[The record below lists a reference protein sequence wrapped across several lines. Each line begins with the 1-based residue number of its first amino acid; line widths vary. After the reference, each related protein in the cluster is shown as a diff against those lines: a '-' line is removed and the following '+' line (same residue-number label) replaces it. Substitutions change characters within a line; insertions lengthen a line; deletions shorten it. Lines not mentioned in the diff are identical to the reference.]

1 MNAFALGDDVAG
13 DDGPRGDRTAPLT
26 ADQLDLDWADFVPQ
40 VFVPGVATTSAARR
54 SAVLRG
60 TAKKLAADDLPDA
73 RLPAIV
79 QQLLFTVPRYHD
91 LTSRHAVHALLEALF
106 AQTIKS
112 GVTPIDAPF
121 IKGTVKLLERELKGN
136 ALYGS
141 PPATLFNFSS
151 WTALLIRLCLSS
163 SSSSSSS
170 KAPTT
175 AADYSAYT
183 ASPIWKTL
191 IALHAT
197 LLDAVGASRGCR
209 NRQLFHRAEALT
221 KRALVAGGAQ
231 GVDVV
236 LDTLLTPTVVDGSD
250 GYKTSVFIGVCVSAL
265 NGPDGEAIVQKH
277 KDNILSF
284 YLKGVMPSRNAVPAA
299 HLSALAPFFR
309 KCVDV
314 DVFQKTI
321 LASSERLL
329 LRSPEVVIKVLDYTL
344 RCVGFDISAIFR
356 EKFADVLLNSS
367 FRSTNAVVR
376 HDAASL
382 FATLCSKSS
391 DEKELVKIAD
401 LLLKSAV
408 AKAPSVEHRQSYYTA
423 IGQLSGLPEVSRKIV
438 EGGPA
443 LVVKESHE
451 AALQLLLQSI
461 ATHLRTYLISP
472 SPDAK
477 VVTASVAFVKNGLN
491 DSKAVTRRAFLALT
505 LIAFKPD
512 TLATIGSSAKDI
524 DDAVRKSIDRVSAS
538 GVALLDPK
546 KETPLLAEAY
556 MAIRWIQ
563 EVDLAKGIDTTSTA
577 FFGKL
582 LTSKSFVL
590 NEKLYSKLLQTADEE
605 ISFVRTVLAIIEHD
619 EWYTLVGASDSAA
632 DKKPLAAALVWGLV
646 ESKHHQVR
654 REVFSGLSRLQDAK
668 RPKLLAR
675 LVRLVRIGLGAF
687 IADNGHNARDS
698 TRWIEQL
705 SRSSDTIG
713 HKVYGALCAVLPAVG
728 EDRPKDASAEWMS
741 AIEMALMD
749 LAVVACHP
757 VVTEIMGNDVWIR
770 LCFRSG
776 TGPHIVGDHIAA
788 YVQKWLVK
796 GQGEDVSEGG
806 TSSSVAESFRRATLA
821 TIALFTD
828 VATEVL
834 IAEALPWCLKTMDKE
849 EMHTLKAVDVEIW
862 ATPAG
867 TLYMDPTAKK
877 ANGKVDDRPKT
888 AEEKWERELKKE
900 LQKKGKAAPGGKG
913 AAEVKLSKA
922 EREAQQ
928 VQLAKEADI
937 RAKVD
942 VLRQQLLVGLNV
954 LQAVVD
960 GVRRSVG
967 DEAHEA
973 FGEWVGRVVRVLLHG
988 VIARELVVVRKGVSG
1003 PSGAVLAGQQAVEL
1017 YCQLG
1022 EISGSQLSALVHP
1035 PALAMATLR
1044 AIGVAEGSEEGV
1056 AKRFCKQSLPVYL
1069 SSVLNQVKE
1078 QYTSQQPLEPAAFS
1092 YVFPLLRAIVL
1103 REGRI
1108 GALKERDATDLAMA
1122 ASDVLLAHCGLAS
1135 SSVVPR
1141 CGMVRAL
1148 IEMLEC
1154 YPRVRGAGREGL
1166 LTVAFAISA
1175 EADDDDEDE
1184 EDGERDAREGDA
1196 DSGESVSDVV
1206 KELLDGL
1213 LSPEESVRE
1222 SCLMALSHL
1231 TIPSEMSE
1239 TFDTRVWV
1247 ARFDEHAAIQ
1257 EQAQALWTEW
1267 NGEDARNI
1275 DRIDDVISL
1284 VVHDVAAVRGSAGRA
1299 MCGILTHHSEIVG
1312 AKLEDL
1318 YALYVKKVEIP
1329 EPEYDGY
1336 GMVVPESLNRPDEW
1350 EARAG
1355 IASALNACVPILKDL
1370 DSLRRFFAF
1379 LIEGEALGDRNETVR
1394 REMLSSGLSAANA
1407 SGKTYVRELL
1417 DVINAYLS
1425 KPANASETHDRIREA
1440 CVILLGTFAQHLE
1453 ATDPLIPEVIAKL
1466 MDTLKTPSETV
1477 QMAVSECLPALV
1489 KVNKQDSRRL
1499 VEKLLHQLYTSPKY
1513 GERRGA
1519 AYGLAGVVKGCG
1531 ISALK
1536 EYSIMSSLREAVEDK
1551 KRVEKREGAVFAF
1564 ETLSQTLGRLF
1575 EPYVIQIL
1583 PLLLVC
1589 FGDNS
1594 REVREATEDACRVIM
1609 SKLSAH
1615 CVKLVLPSLLNG
1627 LEDRNWRT
1635 KTGAIDVL
1643 ASMAFLAPKQLS
1655 VSLPTVVPRICEVL
1669 ADSHAKVQESAKHAL
1684 NQFGNVI
1691 KNPEIQALVPVLL
1704 AALVDPNGKTGA
1716 ALTSLLD
1723 TAFVHYIDAP
1733 SLALLVPILQR
1744 GLRER
1749 STDIKK
1755 RAAQIMGNMASLTDP
1770 KDLVPYLDSLMP
1782 ELKEVLVDPVP
1793 EARATSARAFGN
1805 MVAKL
1810 GEENFP
1816 GLVSELC
1823 VTLKSDVSGVDRI
1836 GAAQGLSEVLAGLGI
1851 ERLEGL
1857 LPEMLANA
1865 NSPKVYVREGFM
1877 TLMIYLPGTF
1887 GDKFQP
1893 YLGSIIAPVLRGLA
1907 DESEPVRDSSLKTGK
1922 MIIRN
1927 YASSAV
1933 DLLLP
1938 QLETGLFD
1946 ENWRIRQSS
1955 TQLMG
1960 DLLYRIAGVSGKVE
1974 TDGAEDEGLGTEH
1987 GRQALISTLGK
1998 ERFDRVL
2005 ASLYV
2010 ARSDANNVVR
2020 QACLHVWKS
2029 IVSNTPRTL
2038 KEILPIMMDIIVASL
2053 ASESAD
2059 KRGCAARCLADLV
2072 RKLGESILTELLP
2085 ILEKGLDSDRKEI
2098 RQGVCVAMSEI
2109 MASAGKTQV
2118 IEFVEEC
2125 VALIRKALVDEAPD
2139 VREAAAQAFDMLHQ
2153 HMGRQAIDEIL
2164 PSLLNMLKSGD
2175 KQADRS
2181 SVYALEALKEIM
2193 AVRSNVVFPV
2203 LIPTL
2208 IARPI
2213 SAFNARAL
2221 ASLITVAGQALNRR
2235 LDAIFPALMDAV
2247 EEGGPAVEDV
2257 KDTIKVLLVNVQ
2269 GDEGVRQIMSM
2280 LTDAVEN
2287 GGSEKQIVGCQ
2298 CLQVF
2303 CESNQEELETD
2314 DVGDWLEVLV
2324 SMLRVREGGSSAVV
2338 KSAWNALDALIKRVP
2353 KDEMEDLVL
2362 TLRRALRDV
2371 EEGLDD
2377 SETIE
2382 GLCLPKGLS
2391 PILPIFLQGLLYGTA
2406 DCREQSAL
2414 GLGDLVRRTTPETL
2428 KPYVTQ
2434 ITGPLIRVI
2443 GDRFP
2448 SGVKSAILMSLGHL
2462 LDRVAPMLKPF
2473 LPQLQRTFVKCLS
2486 ESSGMVRD
2494 RAARCL
2500 ASLIPLQTRLD
2511 PLIVELTQGL
2521 RGADDSGV
2529 RAAMWEALYG
2539 VVKGVG
2545 GPGRDISDTSRK
2557 TIEALITEKTGEHD
2571 DGARTGAAK
2580 VFGAYCAYVPAED
2593 ARSIITTHILGAKDS
2608 DEWFRIAGALMTL
2621 DRVVRDAPALV
2632 SELGVSEDMA
2642 ELVASG
2648 LRHGKPQVV
2657 EAAVA
2662 VAGALLARD
2671 EYLDIADHLIP
2682 PLVDVLTPGGTAPN
2696 EARKAAELVVK
2707 GVAKR
2712 SHKTL
2717 APHLSKVVS
2726 SLMLNV
2732 RDRNPGVKHEAER
2745 TLRAVLQ
2752 IGQGTPVLQEHLGT
2766 LDAATARNLGDYA
2779 RKVLS
2784 KLSVDDSGDDEAGK
2798 GGDVLY

>member
-1 MNAFALGDDVAG
+1 MNAFALGDDDATA
-13 DDGPRGDRTAPLT
+13 RRTAAPLT
-26 ADQLDLDWADFVPQ
+26 ADQLDLDWAEFVPQ
-40 VFVPGVATTSAARR
+40 VFVPGVATTSATRR
-54 SAVLRG
+54 TAVLRG
-60 TAKKLAADDLPDA
+60 TAKKLAAEDLPDSK
-73 RLPAIV
+73 LPAIV

-91 LTSRHAVHALLEALF
+91 LPSRHAVHALLETLF
-106 AQTIKS
+106 ASTIKPD
-112 GVTPIDAPF
+112 VTPLDAPL

-136 ALYGS
+136 ALYGW
-141 PPATLFNFSS
+141 PPSTLFNFCS
-151 WTALLIRLCLSS
+151 WTGLLIHLCLSTPS
-163 SSSSSSS
+163 DVASVDY
-170 KAPTT
+170 TT
-175 AADYSAYT
+175 YP
-183 ASPIWKTL
+183 ASPTWKGL
-191 IALHAT
+191 LGLHAT
-197 LLDAVGASRGCR
+197 LLDAIGASRGCR
-209 NRQLFHRAEALT
+209 SKQLLHVAEALT
-221 KRALVAGGAQ
+221 KRALTAGGEKGGDA
-231 GVDVV
+231 V
-236 LDTLLTPTVVDGSD
+236 LTTLLTPTVVEGND
-250 GYKTSVFIGVCVSAL
+250 GYKTSVFIGVAVSTL
-265 NGPDGEAIVQKH
+265 NGSHGIQGEAVVLNH
-277 KDNILSF
+277 KDKILSF

-309 KCVDV
+309 KNVDLN
-314 DVFQKTI
+314 VFQTTI
-321 LASSERLL
+321 LPSSERLL

-344 RCVGFDISAIFR
+344 RCVDFDISGIFR
-356 EKFADVLLNSS
+356 EKYADVLLNNS
-367 FRSTNAVVR
+367 FRSTDAIVR

-382 FATLCSKSS
+382 FQTLCSKSR
-391 DEKELVKIAD
+391 DEKELVKIVD

-408 AKAPSVEHRQSYYTA
+408 AKAPSVEHRQTYYAA
-423 IGQLSGLPEVSRKIV
+423 ISQLPAQPEVSRKII
-438 EGGPA
+438 EGAPA
-443 LVVKESHE
+443 LVLKESHE
-451 AALQLLLQSI
+451 VGLQLLLQSVGV
-461 ATHLRTYLISP
+461 HLRSYLTSP
-472 SPDAK
+472 APDAK
-477 VVTASVAFVKNGLN
+477 AVTAAVTFVKNGLN
-491 DSKAVTRRAFLALT
+491 DSKAVTRRAFFALAL
-505 LIAFKPD
+505 IALKPD
-512 TLATIGSSAKDI
+512 TLAILCDSAKDI
-524 DDAVRKSIDRVSAS
+524 DDAARKAIDRVSAS
-538 GVALLDPK
+538 GVALLDSK

-556 MAIRWIQ
+556 MAIQWIQ
-563 EVDLAKGIDTTSTA
+563 DVDLAKGLDKASIA
-577 FFGKL
+577 FFSKL
-582 LTSKSFVL
+582 LSSKSFVL
-590 NEKLYSKLLQTADEE
+590 NEKLYPKLLPTTDEQM
-605 ISFVRTVLAIIEHD
+605 SFVNTVLAIIEHD
-619 EWYTLVGASDSAA
+619 EWYNVVGASDSAS
-632 DKKPLAAALVWGLV
+632 DKKPLASALVWGLV
-646 ESKHHQVR
+646 ESKHHEVR
-654 REVFSGLSRLQDAK
+654 RAVFVGLSRLLEQK
-668 RPKLLAR
+668 SPKLLAR

-687 IADNGHNARDS
+687 ITENGHNARNA
-698 TRWIEQL
+698 TEWIEKL
-705 SRSSDTIG
+705 SRSSDTVG
-713 HKVYGALCAVLPAVG
+713 HKVYGALCAVLPVVY
-728 EDRPKDASAEWMS
+728 EDRRKDDSAEWMS
-741 AIEMALMD
+741 AIETALMD

-757 VVTEIMGNDVWIR
+757 VVTEIMGDDVWIR

-776 TGPHIVGDHIAA
+776 TGPHILGDHVAA
-788 YVQKWLVK
+788 YVHKWLVT

-806 TSSSVAESFRRATLA
+806 TSAALAESFRRATLA
-821 TIALFTD
+821 TITLFTD

-834 IAEALPWCLKTMDKE
+834 IAEALPWCLKAMTNEKLL
-849 EMHTLKAVDVEIW
+849 TLNAIDVEIW

-867 TLYMDPTAKK
+867 TLFLDPAAKK
-877 ANGKVDDRPKT
+877 TNGKVDERPKT
-888 AEEKWERELKKE
+888 ADEKWERELKKE
-900 LQKKGKAAPGGKG
+900 LQKKGKAGPGGKG
-913 AAEVKLSKA
+913 AADVKLSKA

-928 VQLAKEADI
+928 AQLAKEADI

-973 FGEWVGRVVRVLLHG
+973 FGEWVGRVVRVLLHA
-988 VIARELVVVRKGVSG
+988 VIARELVVVRKGVAG
-1003 PSGAVLAGQQAVEL
+1003 PGGAVLAGKQAVEL

-1022 EISGSQLSALVHP
+1022 EICGPQLAPLVNP

-1044 AIGVAEGSEEGV
+1044 AIGVSEATEEGV

-1069 SSVLNQVKE
+1069 STVLNQVKE
-1078 QYTSQQPLEPAAFS
+1078 QYTSQQPLEPAVFS

-1108 GALKERDATDLAMA
+1108 GALKDRDAADLAMA
-1122 ASDVLLAHCGLAS
+1122 ASDILLAHCGLAS

-1148 IEMLEC
+1148 IELLEC

-1175 EADDDDEDE
+1175 EADDDDEEDDE
-1184 EDGERDAREGDA
+1184 GEDARENYTE
-1196 DSGESVSDVV
+1196 SGESVSDVV

-1213 LSPEESVRE
+1213 LSPEEAVRE

-1231 TIPSEMSE
+1231 TIPSEMSD
-1239 TFDTRVWV
+1239 TFDTKVWV
-1247 ARFDEHAAIQ
+1247 SRFDEHAAIQ

-1267 NGEDARNI
+1267 NGDDARNI
-1275 DRIDDVISL
+1275 DRIEDVITL

-1299 MCGILTHHSEIVG
+1299 MCGILAHHADIIG

-1336 GMVVPESLNRPDEW
+1336 GMVIPESLNRPDEW

-1355 IASALNACVPILKDL
+1355 IASALNACVPIVKDL

-1379 LIEGEALGDRNETVR
+1379 LIDGEALGDRNETVR
-1394 REMLSSGLSAANA
+1394 RGMLSAGLSAANA

-1417 DVINAYLS
+1417 DVINVYLS

-1440 CVILLGTFAQHLE
+1440 CVILLGTFAQHLD

-1536 EYSIMSSLREAVEDK
+1536 EFSVMSSLREAVEDK

-1589 FGDNS
+1589 FGDSS

-1716 ALTSLLD
+1716 ALSALLD

-1823 VTLKSDVSGVDRI
+1823 MTLKSDVSGVDRI

-1865 NSPKVYVREGFM
+1865 NSPKVYIREGFM

-1974 TDGAEDEGLGTEH
+1974 TDGAEDEGLGTEQ

-2010 ARSDANNVVR
+2010 ARSDSNSVVR

-2118 IEFVEEC
+2118 IEFVEES

-2221 ASLITVAGQALNRR
+2221 ASLITVAGPALNRR
-2235 LDAIFPALMDAV
+2235 LDTIFPALMDAV
-2247 EEGGPAVEDV
+2247 EEGGAAVEDV

-2287 GGSEKQIVGCQ
+2287 GGCEKQIIGCQ

-2303 CESNQEELETD
+2303 CEENEEELETS

-2324 SMLRVREGGSSAVV
+2324 GMLRAREGGGSAVV
-2338 KSAWNALDALIKRVP
+2338 KSAWSALDALVKRVP
-2353 KDEMEDLVL
+2353 KDEMESLVL

-2371 EEGLDD
+2371 EEGLDE
-2377 SETIE
+2377 SETLE

-2511 PLIVELTQGL
+2511 PLIVELAQGL

-2545 GPGRDISDTSRK
+2545 GPGRDINDTSRK
-2557 TIEALITEKTGEHD
+2557 TIEALVTEKPGEHD
-2571 DGARTGAAK
+2571 DVARIGAAK

-2593 ARSIITTHILGAKDS
+2593 ARSIVTIHIFGAKGS
-2608 DEWFRIAGALMTL
+2608 EEWFRIEGALMTL
-2621 DRVVRDAPALV
+2621 QRVAKDAPALI
-2632 SELGVSEDMA
+2632 SDLGASEDMA

-2648 LRHGKPQVV
+2648 LRHSKPQVV

-2662 VAGALLARD
+2662 AAGALLSRD
-2671 EYLDIADHLIP
+2671 EYLAVADSVIP
-2682 PLVDVLTPGGTAPN
+2682 ALVDLLPPGTAPN
-2696 EARKAAELVVK
+2696 EARKAAEIVIK
-2707 GVAKR
+2707 GVAKK

-2717 APHLSKVVS
+2717 VPHLGKTVS
-2726 SLMLNV
+2726 ALMLCA
-2732 RDRNPGVKHEAER
+2732 RDRNHGVKHEAER
-2745 TLRAVLQ
+2745 TLHAVLQ
-2752 IGQGTPVLQEHLGT
+2752 IGKGTLVLQEHLGT
-2766 LDAATARNLGDYA
+2766 LDAATARNIGEYA

-2784 KLSVDDSGDDEAGK
+2784 KLSADESGDEQEGK
-2798 GGDVLY
+2798 GGDVVY